1 MNGPPKRFLEEPSTM
16 PGSEGQV
23 CELDEM
29 LEEYYAARGWENG
42 VVPESKLE
50 ELGIL

>member
-1 MNGPPKRFLEEPSTM
+1 M
-16 PGSEGQV
+16 PGSEGHV
-23 CELDEM
+23 CELPQM

-50 ELGIL
+50 ELGVF

>member
-1 MNGPPKRFLEEPSTM
+1 M
-16 PGSEGQV
+16 PGSEGQIS
-23 CELDEM
+23 ELDLM

-42 VVPESKLE
+42 VVPEGKLQ